1 MLQLDQVA
9 FFSQFYWLFLFYA
22 AFYIVIL
29 KIFLPIL
36 SRTLKFRKKK
46 AIFNKEFVKT
56 TLFSEK
62 TEWS

>member
-9 FFSQFYWLFLFYA
+9 FFSQFFWPFLFDA

-29 KIFLPIL
+29 RIYLL